1 MVTATIYGQVQSW
14 TNDCSWLSTSAA
26 APAASSTPA
35 STSAASTSSAAEA
48 TSSGIIAQLKEN
60 LVAQSSSSS
69 ASQTSSST
77 SSSSTGV
84 TSGSWG
90 QTAYYNADSQ
100 TAHGLVFLNHMGGT
114 GGSGTWS
121 TAFGNSLSYASS
133 DGCSG
138 AASPQVLSS
147 TAIPSSAEV
156 VIMSDN
162 ECSGDDCGA
171 TMPGSVAY
179 HGFGGAQKAFFF
191 EFEMPDEPSQQT
203 GLWTGNMP
211 AIWALNAQIPRTL
224 QYGNPTCSCWATGC
238 GELDIF
244 EVLAPGD
251 TRAKSTLHGNAPC
264 SGGNSDYF
272 ARPTNGTITVGVLM
286 NENNIHIKVNPS
298 YNWESSLAASDIND
312 LCNSMMT
319 QENGI
324 SLFALAA

>member
-1 MVTATIYGQVQSW
+1 
-14 TNDCSWLSTSAA
+14 
-26 APAASSTPA
+26 
-35 STSAASTSSAAEA
+35 
-48 TSSGIIAQLKEN
+48 
-60 LVAQSSSSS
+60 
-69 ASQTSSST
+69 
-77 SSSSTGV
+77 
-84 TSGSWG
+84 
-90 QTAYYNADSQ
+90 
-100 TAHGLVFLNHMGGT
+100 
-114 GGSGTWS
+114 
-121 TAFGNSLSYASS
+121 
-133 DGCSG
+133 
-138 AASPQVLSS
+138 
-147 TAIPSSAEV
+147 
-156 VIMSDN
+156 MSDN
-162 ECSGDDCGA
+162 ECSGGDCGA
-171 TMPGSVAY
+171 IMPGSVAY

>member
-1 MVTATIYGQVQSW
+1 MITATIDGQVQSW
-14 TNDCSWLSTSAA
+14 VNNCAWLGSSSAA
-26 APAASSTPA
+26 AAPTATSTPA
-35 STSAASTSSAAEA
+35 STTAAA
-48 TSSGIIAQLKEN
+48 TSAPAVQVKAD
-60 LVAQSSSSS
+60 LVAQQSSSS
-69 ASQTSSST
+69 ASQTSSS
-77 SSSSTGV
+77 SSSSSSAV
-84 TSGSWG
+84 ASGSWG

-121 TAFGNSLSYASS
+121 TSFGNSLSYASS

-147 TAIPSSAEV
+147 TALPSSAEI

-171 TMPGSVAY
+171 TMPGTVAY

-203 GLWTGNMP
+203 GAWTGNMP

-272 ARPTNGTITVGVLM
+272 SRPTNGTITVGVLM
-286 NENNIHIKVNPS
+286 NDNNIHIKVNPS
-298 YNWESSLAASDIND
+298 YNWESSLEASDIND